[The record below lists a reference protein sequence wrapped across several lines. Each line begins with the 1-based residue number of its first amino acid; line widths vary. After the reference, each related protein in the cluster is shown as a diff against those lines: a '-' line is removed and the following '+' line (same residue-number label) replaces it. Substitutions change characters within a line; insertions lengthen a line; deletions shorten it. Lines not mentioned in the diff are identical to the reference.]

1 MIEEILM
8 KNKMKRIEK
17 LIAVSAVVLALVG
30 CGQAQN
36 FASSKNR
43 TETSLSTDSES
54 AAVSSPSE
62 VQSSVLSE
70 AETANASVNSSSAP
84 VVTTEKPQINASDL
98 WKKYDKDP
106 DKHTPTYDGKKETA
120 TGVITYIG
128 KDDHGTDSLQI
139 SDTKGNTSY
148 VLGVF
153 RSADE
158 MSAVS
163 VGDTVTITGNFHIM
177 SSKNMVVLKGCRILK
192 IYQ

>member
-1 MIEEILM
+1 M
-8 KNKMKRIEK
+8 KNKIKKIEK
-17 LIAVSAVVLALVG
+17 LLAVSAVVLALAG

-36 FASSKNR
+36 SASAENR
-43 TETSLSTDSES
+43 TETTGSAAGES
-54 AAVSSPSE
+54 AAVSSPEE
-62 VQSSVLSE
+62 VQSDVLSE
-70 AETANASVNSSSAP
+70 AGTDSASSSSSA

-98 WKKYDKDP
+98 WKKYDQDP
-106 DKHTPTYDGKKETA
+106 DKHTPTYDGKQETA

-128 KDDHGTDSLQI
+128 KDDHGTDSMQI
-139 SDTKGNTSY
+139 SDTKGGTSY

-153 RSADE
+153 GSADE

-177 SSKNMVVLKGCRILK
+177 SSSNMVVLKACKILK